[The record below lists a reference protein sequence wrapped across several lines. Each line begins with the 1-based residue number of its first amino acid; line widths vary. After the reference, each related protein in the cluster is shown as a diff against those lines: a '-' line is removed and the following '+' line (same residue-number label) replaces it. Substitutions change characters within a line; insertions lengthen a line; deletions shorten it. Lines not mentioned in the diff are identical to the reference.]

1 MTELTPSPRD
11 GRAPR
16 APVPFAGE
24 GRAPQAPVTSRRE
37 GRAPEPPASSR
48 RAGRDA
54 PEAPVPVRCPAI
66 EHPDPPLADPAALG
80 PLLARLAAADPVA
93 ADETYPLGTLRADGR
108 IDLCKQGLGPD
119 GAARLLPAAAASP
132 HAAHLL
138 LGTNGIGD
146 DGARTVAEALRPG
159 HGLRTL
165 YLGCNRVGPAGAA
178 ALAAR
183 LADDDTVR
191 ALWLKRNPVGDDGV
205 RALADALRRNTALR
219 TLDLVNTGLTTAG
232 LRALLDALTARE
244 RPLERLFLGGNGLTA
259 DAAPLLAA
267 LARDAGVTEL
277 YLPANHLRDEGAA
290 VLAAAASAEPARPLH
305 LGLGGNG
312 IGPGGARALAAALHG
327 VEALDLGRPRSERSL
342 GAPPNHTGD
351 EGAAALARALP
362 GSPLRTLELRH
373 TGLTGRGAKAL
384 LAAVPDDSALEH
396 VGLGPGLPRRVKRDF
411 RRRVR
416 PARPAHPD
424 LRAIGSVH
432 R

>member
-1 MTELTPSPRD
+1 M
-11 GRAPR
+11 
-16 APVPFAGE
+16 
-24 GRAPQAPVTSRRE
+24 
-37 GRAPEPPASSR
+37 
-48 RAGRDA
+48 
-54 PEAPVPVRCPAI
+54 RCPAI

-178 ALAAR
+178 ALA
-183 LADDDTVR
+183 
-191 ALWLKRNPVGDDGV
+191 
-205 RALADALRRNTALR
+205 
-219 TLDLVNTGLTTAG
+219 
-232 LRALLDALTARE
+232 
-244 RPLERLFLGGNGLTA
+244 
-259 DAAPLLAA
+259 
-267 LARDAGVTEL
+267 
-277 YLPANHLRDEGAA
+277 
-290 VLAAAASAEPARPLH
+290 
-305 LGLGGNG
+305 
-312 IGPGGARALAAALHG
+312 
-327 VEALDLGRPRSERSL
+327 
-342 GAPPNHTGD
+342 
-351 EGAAALARALP
+351 RALP

-384 LAAVPDDSALEH
+384 LAAVPDDSALEY